1 MEGDKAV
8 RSIDETDVF
17 NSYLEQYNP
26 LPMKYIRGLLTD
38 NSNEFDHKYGIRHD
52 AEIESFHIGNS
63 RIHIDGNDLV
73 LQNNNK
79 RYKGTIGLY
88 ELLFKKAPKNFDKY
102 DLEAYRE
109 IILKTSAHKRY
120 YQKNQQVDGSRLP
133 KYTKIISPLI
143 HFDSESSMSSS
154 NSGSSRSKSV
164 GYGLQKEVNN
174 NTIDYVYWYDVNELV
189 DRLRLL
195 IASNQAGNNNHRSEI
210 VSISEELTEAGYIE

>member
-1 MEGDKAV
+1 
-8 RSIDETDVF
+8 
-17 NSYLEQYNP
+17 
-26 LPMKYIRGLLTD
+26 MKYIRGLLTD

-63 RIHIDGNDLV
+63 RIHIDVNDLV

-195 IASNQAGNNNHRSEI
+195 IASNQAGNNNHRNEI
-210 VSISEELTEAGYIE
+210 VSILEELKEAGYIE